1 MSQTRLAKFLPRLFS
16 FERIRE
22 KRKIKYER
30 MLLTIIWF
38 RKKNKIEG
46 NKIGGIRE
54 NKTQN
59 FSLQLS
65 LSYLSKNGRVYC
77 LMLGIMVREQKEFGK
92 KFLFLI
98 FINLFLIYSIFS
110 YIFFLVSLD
119 LNNKNI
125 LISFSTSFHF
135 SFFFHSFFFLPF
147 SVKTD

>member
-16 FERIRE
+16 FERMRE

-59 FSLQLS
+59 FSL
-65 LSYLSKNGRVYC
+65 
-77 LMLGIMVREQKEFGK
+77 
-92 KFLFLI
+92 
-98 FINLFLIYSIFS
+98 
-110 YIFFLVSLD
+110 
-119 LNNKNI
+119 
-125 LISFSTSFHF
+125 
-135 SFFFHSFFFLPF
+135 
-147 SVKTD
+147 